1 MKKLLCLLLCA
12 AICIG
17 CFAGCQEIEELIDE
31 FSSRNTDAVGT
42 GEENPTET
50 AAETQPVEPLPTY
63 DESSDGKSLGFTS
76 FDNLLIDYLKQRGL
90 EDENF
95 AVSPLSFKA
104 ALVLAALGAEGD
116 TLQQLLAAMG
126 FASRDAMLDWYAD
139 VLKGVDSFDEYFEKN
154 TLADRGGAAYEV
166 VNSVWKNKGLPGE
179 FTEEY
184 LTQASEL
191 LRAFCDDASPE
202 RLTNAINSWI
212 NEKTHGLIPALI
224 EDASEAS
231 VVLVNALYLKAA
243 WETPFSKTGTDVF
256 TTASG
261 DKVDKSFMRVT
272 DRFRYYEDDES
283 QLVVIPLQG
292 GASMVFVLGS
302 DTRLA
307 EKLNRT
313 TYQRVEV
320 TVPMFDIETALD
332 QGELCDFLRSLGCAK
347 PLTPEAEFGA
357 MFTESLCIG
366 DIIQKAK
373 VHIDEDGLEAAAA
386 TAVVAYG
393 TTAVQPEAKIFRADR
408 AFSYYIING
417 GSSPEL
423 LFWGQIVN

>member
-1 MKKLLCLLLCA
+1 M
-12 AICIG
+12 
-17 CFAGCQEIEELIDE
+17 
-31 FSSRNTDAVGT
+31 R
-42 GEENPTET
+42 
-50 AAETQPVEPLPTY
+50 
-63 DESSDGKSLGFTS
+63 
-76 FDNLLIDYLKQRGL
+76 
-90 EDENF
+90 
-95 AVSPLSFKA
+95 
-104 ALVLAALGAEGD
+104 
-116 TLQQLLAAMG
+116 
-126 FASRDAMLDWYAD
+126 
-139 VLKGVDSFDEYFEKN
+139 
-154 TLADRGGAAYEV
+154 
-166 VNSVWKNKGLPGE
+166 SVYQKGLSII
-179 FTEEY
+179 T
-184 LTQASEL
+184 LNAVRSASATQIFRRRYDTAGAKQTVL
-191 LRAFCDDASPE
+191 LPR
-202 RLTNAINSWI
+202 R
-212 NEKTHGLIPALI
+212 
-224 EDASEAS
+224 
-231 VVLVNALYLKAA
+231 
-243 WETPFSKTGTDVF
+243 FSKTGTDVF